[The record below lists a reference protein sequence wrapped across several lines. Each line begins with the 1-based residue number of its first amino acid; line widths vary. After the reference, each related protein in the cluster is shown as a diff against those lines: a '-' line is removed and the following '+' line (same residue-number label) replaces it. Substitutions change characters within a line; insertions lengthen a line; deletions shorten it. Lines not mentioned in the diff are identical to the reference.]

1 MLLVHLIQFV
11 GQLMTNKDIN
21 YEKGLKSIWTESLAN
36 NQEPDDKALLNHL
49 KTVHQHNAG
58 FTEKCASTCRDE
70 AGRNSYE
77 WLAEIVP
84 DIDGV
89 RVLDL
94 ACGSGPLL
102 KILYDRNKKLRL
114 KGVDMCPEELALAK
128 ARLPDNVVD
137 LFELKAQNLTAID
150 DNSIDVVL
158 CHWALTLMNP
168 ITPVLNEIRRV
179 LSSGGLFATLVNG
192 PMDAAPGYSDVYNLI
207 YEYVQAKLPKYG
219 EIDLGDPRIR
229 STGSLKNILSEAFP
243 DANVNIETSVVT
255 MKGPVAEVAE
265 TAAGFFYAS
274 FILPSEVHK
283 TMLLKLSDLLTISKQ
298 NRHFKSQG
306 RFSMPISRLVVRK

>member
-1 MLLVHLIQFV
+1 
-11 GQLMTNKDIN
+11 MTNKN
-21 YEKGLKSIWTESLAN
+21 VNSRTGLNSIWTESIAN
-36 NQEPDDKALLNHL
+36 NQQPDNKALLAHL
-49 KTVHQHNAG
+49 KTVHQNNAG
-58 FTEKCASTCRDE
+58 FTEKCASSCRDK

-84 DIDGV
+84 DVDGT

-102 KILYDRNKKLRL
+102 KILYDRNKNFKL
-114 KGVDMCPEELALAK
+114 KGADISPEELELAK
-128 ARLPDNVVD
+128 ARLPKGSVE
-137 LFELKAQNLTAID
+137 LFKLKAQNLTAID

-179 LSSGGLFATLVNG
+179 LSSDGKFAALING
-192 PMDAAPGYSDVYNLI
+192 PMDAAPGYGDVHNLI
-207 YEYVQAKLPKYG
+207 YRFAQAKIPKYG

-229 STGSLKNILSEAFP
+229 STDTSKNLLHEAFP
-243 DANVNIETSVVT
+243 DAKVNIETSVVS
-255 MKGPVAEVAE
+255 MEGPVTEVAE

-274 FILPSEVHK
+274 FILSPE
-283 TMLLKLSDLLTISKQ
+283 TRGLLLSKLSNLLAISKQ
-298 NRHFKSQG
+298 SGDPERQG
-306 RFSMPISRLVVRK
+306 RFSMPINRLVITK

>member
-1 MLLVHLIQFV
+1 
-11 GQLMTNKDIN
+11 MTNKNIKN
-21 YEKGLKSIWTESLAN
+21 QSNLNSAWTESLAN
-36 NQEPDDKALLNHL
+36 NQKPDSKALLAHL
-49 KTVHQHNAG
+49 RTVHQNNAG
-58 FTEKCASTCRDE
+58 FTEKCASACRDK

-84 DIDGV
+84 DVDGI

-102 KILYDRNKKLRL
+102 KVLYDRNKNLRL

-128 ARLPDNVVD
+128 ARLPDGVVD

-168 ITPVLNEIRRV
+168 ITPVLDEVNRV
-179 LSSGGLFATLVNG
+179 LSSGGRFAALVDG
-192 PMDAAPGYSDVYNLI
+192 PMNAAPKYSDVHNLI
-207 YEYVQAKLPKYG
+207 YQFVQAKLPKYG

-229 STGSLKNILSEAFP
+229 NTDRSKNLLHEAFT
-243 DANVNIETSVVT
+243 DAKVNIETSVVF
-255 MKGPVAEVAE
+255 MEGPVTEVAE

-274 FILPSEVHK
+274 FILPPETRRVC
-283 TMLLKLSDLLTISKQ
+283 LLYTSPSPRD
-298 NRHFKSQG
+298 
-306 RFSMPISRLVVRK
+306 

>member
-1 MLLVHLIQFV
+1 
-11 GQLMTNKDIN
+11 MTSKNTN
-21 YEKGLKSIWTESLAN
+21 NQAVLNSTWTESLAN
-36 NQEPDDKALLNHL
+36 NQQPDGKALIAHL
-49 KTVHQHNAG
+49 RTVHKNNAG
-58 FTEKCASTCRDE
+58 FTEKCPSICRDK

-84 DIDGV
+84 NTDGI

-102 KILYDRNKKLRL
+102 KILYDRNKNLRL

-128 ARLPDNVVD
+128 ARLPGGVVD

-158 CHWALTLMNP
+158 CHWALTLMKP
-168 ITPVLNEIRRV
+168 ITPVLNEVSRI
-179 LSSGGLFATLVNG
+179 LSSGGRFAALVDG
-192 PMDAAPGYSDVYNLI
+192 PMNAAPKYSDVHNLI
-207 YEYVQAKLPKYG
+207 YRFVQAKLPKYG

-229 STGSLKNILSEAFP
+229 STDRSKNLLHEAFP
-243 DANVNIETSVVT
+243 DAKVNIETSVVF
-255 MKGPVAEVAE
+255 MEGPVTEVAE

-274 FILPSEVHK
+274 FILPPETRRVMLSELSN
-283 TMLLKLSDLLTISKQ
+283 LLAISKQ
-298 NRHFKSQG
+298 SGDPERQG
-306 RFSMPISRLVVRK
+306 RFSMPINRIVVRK

>member
-1 MLLVHLIQFV
+1 
-11 GQLMTNKDIN
+11 MTNKN
-21 YEKGLKSIWTESLAN
+21 VNARTGLNSIWTDSIAN
-36 NQEPDDKALLNHL
+36 NQQPDNKALLAHL
-49 KTVHQHNAG
+49 KTVHQNNAG
-58 FTEKCASTCRDE
+58 FTEKCASSCRDK

-84 DIDGV
+84 DVDGI

-102 KILYDRNKKLRL
+102 KILYDRNKNFKL
-114 KGVDMCPEELALAK
+114 KGVDISPEELELAK
-128 ARLPDNVVD
+128 ARLPKDSVN

-179 LSSGGLFATLVNG
+179 LSTGGKFAALVNG
-192 PMDAAPGYSDVYNLI
+192 PMDAAPGYNDVYNLI
-207 YEYVQAKLPKYG
+207 YEYVQAKLPRYG

-229 STGSLKNILSEAFP
+229 STDSLKHLLSETFP
-243 DANVNIETSVVT
+243 DAKIDIETSVVS
-255 MKGPVAEVAE
+255 MEGPVAKVAA
-265 TAAGFFYAS
+265 TTAGFFYAS
-274 FILPSEVHK
+274 FILPPDTLEK
-283 TMLLKLSDLLTISKQ
+283 MLSKLSSLLMISKQ
-298 NRHFKSQG
+298 GRDLEKQG
-306 RFSMPISRLVVRK
+306 RFSMPINRLVIKNN